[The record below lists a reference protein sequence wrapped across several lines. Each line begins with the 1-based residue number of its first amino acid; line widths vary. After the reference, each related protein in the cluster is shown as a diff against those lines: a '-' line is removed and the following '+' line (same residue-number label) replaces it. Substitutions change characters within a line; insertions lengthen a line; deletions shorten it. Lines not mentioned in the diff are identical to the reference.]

1 MTPIKQN
8 GTGTIIQLPGGFKM
22 TVHDKNSGHVIVG
35 AFVFILIMIALS
47 TSGWIAPKIF
57 GKTEMQDMVAIES
70 GESMTIEAALAH
82 SAIEDNTT
90 RILKLETNDK
100 EQSETLARL
109 DERQKGMD
117 RKLDKVVDHI
127 LRVE

>member
-8 GTGTIIQLPGGFKM
+8 GNGTIIQLPGGFKM
-22 TVHDKNSGHVIVG
+22 TVHDKNSGHVIV
-35 AFVFILIMIALS
+35 AVFLFILIVVAS
-47 TSGWIAPKIF
+47 SASGWIAPKIF

-70 GESMTIEAALAH
+70 GKAMTIEAALAH
-82 SAIEDNTT
+82 SATEDNTT

-117 RKLDKVVDHI
+117 RKLDKVVDQI